1 LGASSPLLKFSQKK
15 PFIFDWQLQLPIW
28 PITLR
33 ASSIAIPQSY
43 LDPEGKGNYPR
54 ATAKDEWAMGKSKT
68 EFYCRVARSFAVA
81 ACLAGGCMAESP
93 PAQAQATSVSQ
104 GSGSNSRLLSAKEGR
119 AIVDAA
125 RDQDQPARGAQDC
138 SHLVHQTY
146 LNAGFEYPYASSFE
160 LYAGNENFE
169 RVRYAQPGDLIVWP
183 GHTGIVVDPLQH
195 SFYSLVSTGLEAQD
209 YEGSYWKS
217 RGRPRFYRYKVENSE
232 MLTAVKAPPSA
243 PASNSKRP
251 RDAAPAIEARSPVA
265 ASASNRP
272 PKAASERTRVVHD
285 TRALPAPAVAAT
297 TFEVPQS
304 IIIGAGD
311 KLPTSSQVAEGISEL
326 SNASGNVLRAD
337 DPTKLALPVVIFERL
352 HVERLEIKR
361 DHGWARLQIDSRA
374 TIAGGETDYKRR
386 REKVRWELRRTESGW
401 EAITPADR
409 AYVPNDVAVRNLA
422 AQLARLTERDSAA
435 ADQETILRQ
444 ESQLANLL
452 SALLKNK

>member
-1 LGASSPLLKFSQKK
+1 M
-15 PFIFDWQLQLPIW
+15 D
-28 PITLR
+28 
-33 ASSIAIPQSY
+33 
-43 LDPEGKGNYPR
+43 
-54 ATAKDEWAMGKSKT
+54 KSKM
-68 EFYCRVARSFAVA
+68 EFNWRVARSLALA
-81 ACLAGGCMAESP
+81 ACLAGACMAAGS
-93 PAQAQATSVSQ
+93 PAQAQATSASQ
-104 GSGSNSRLLSAKEGR
+104 ESGSNSRLLTAKEGR

-146 LNAGFEYPYASSFE
+146 LSAGFEYPYASSFE
-160 LYAGNENFE
+160 LYAGNKNFE

-183 GHTGIVVDPLQH
+183 GHAGIVVDPLHH

-209 YEGSYWKS
+209 YKGSYWRS
-217 RGRPRFYRYKVENSE
+217 RGRPRFYRYKVENAE
-232 MLTAVKAPPSA
+232 MLTAVKAPASVRAAKSKNPRETA
-243 PASNSKRP
+243 PV
-251 RDAAPAIEARSPVA
+251 IEERSPVA

-272 PKAASERTRVVHD
+272 PKAASERIRIVHD
-285 TRALPAPAVAAT
+285 SPALAAPAAPPT

-304 IIIGAGD
+304 IIIAAGN
-311 KLPTSSQVAEGISEL
+311 KPPTSGQVAEGISEL
-326 SNASGNVLRAD
+326 SNAWGNVLRAD
-337 DPTKLALPVVIFERL
+337 DPSKLALPVVIFERL
-352 HVERLEIKR
+352 HVERLEINR

-374 TIAGGETDYKRR
+374 TLAGGETDYKRR

>member
-1 LGASSPLLKFSQKK
+1 M
-15 PFIFDWQLQLPIW
+15 
-28 PITLR
+28 
-33 ASSIAIPQSY
+33 
-43 LDPEGKGNYPR
+43 GN
-54 ATAKDEWAMGKSKT
+54 SKT
-68 EFYCRVARSFAVA
+68 EFNWRVARTFATA
-81 ACLAGGCMAESP
+81 ACLAGACMAAGSL
-93 PAQAQATSVSQ
+93 AQAQAASASQ

-119 AIVDAA
+119 SIVDAA
-125 RDQDQPARGAQDC
+125 RDADQPARGTQDC

-146 LNAGFEYPYASSFE
+146 RSAGFDYPYASSFE

-169 RVRYAQPGDLIVWP
+169 RLRYSQPGDLIVWP
-183 GHTGIVVDPLQH
+183 GHAGIVVDPLRH

-217 RGRPRFYRYKVENSE
+217 RGRPRFYRYKVENAE
-232 MLTAVKAPPSA
+232 MLTAIKAPASA
-243 PASNSKRP
+243 RASNSKRP
-251 RDAAPAIEARSPVA
+251 RETAPAIEERSPVA

-272 PKAASERTRVVHD
+272 PKAASERTKVVHG
-285 TRALPAPAVAAT
+285 LPARREPAVAPT

-304 IIIGAGD
+304 IIIAGGI
-311 KLPTSSQVAEGISEL
+311 KPPTSSQVAEGISEL

-361 DHGWARLQIDSRA
+361 EHGWAHLQIDSRA

-386 REKVRWELRRTESGW
+386 REKVRWELRRTKSGW
-401 EAITPADR
+401 EAITPEDR

-422 AQLARLTERDSAA
+422 AQLARLTERDSAE
-435 ADQETILRQ
+435 ADQETVRRQ

>member
-1 LGASSPLLKFSQKK
+1 
-15 PFIFDWQLQLPIW
+15 
-28 PITLR
+28 
-33 ASSIAIPQSY
+33 
-43 LDPEGKGNYPR
+43 
-54 ATAKDEWAMGKSKT
+54 MGKSNT
-68 EFYCRVARSFAVA
+68 EFNWRVARSFALA
-81 ACLAGGCMAESP
+81 ACLAGSCMAADSQ
-93 PAQAQATSVSQ
+93 AQAQAASASQ

-125 RDQDQPARGAQDC
+125 RDEDQPVRGAQDC

-146 LNAGFEYPYASSFE
+146 LSAGFEYPYASSFE

-169 RVRYAQPGDLIVWP
+169 RVRKPQPGDLIVWP
-183 GHTGIVVDPLQH
+183 GHAGIVVDPLQH

-217 RGRPRFYRYKVENSE
+217 RGRPRFYRYKVENAE
-232 MLTAVKAPPSA
+232 MLTAIKAPASA
-243 PASNSKRP
+243 RASNSKRP
-251 RDAAPAIEARSPVA
+251 RETAPASEERSPVA

-272 PKAASERTRVVHD
+272 PKAASERTKVVYG
-285 TRALPAPAVAAT
+285 LPALREPAVAPT

-304 IIIGAGD
+304 IIIAGRI
-311 KLPTSSQVAEGISEL
+311 KPPTSSQVVEGISEL

-361 DHGWARLQIDSRA
+361 DHGWAHLQIDSRA

-386 REKVRWELRRTESGW
+386 REKVRWELRRTKSGW
-401 EAITPADR
+401 EAITPEER

-422 AQLARLTERDSAA
+422 AQLARLTERDSAE
-435 ADQETILRQ
+435 ADQETVRRQ

-452 SALLKNK
+452 SALLRSK